1 MPSPFPWLWF
11 RWMVDGDKGN
21 LVNPLMR
28 VTNQMTRQL
37 AALRDS
43 QSLPPF
49 TRGWLSLITLAF
61 RALGRKH
68 TVSSPCEGI
77 AMLCYKRNT
86 SGCTDKSSPKILLV
100 YYALAKYYDTCVLC
114 VAWWPIVRG
123 CGHQRLSSV
132 CASSQTNCVMCDFH
146 DADTCSDIRCL
157 TYTPVSAPATTCV

>member
-1 MPSPFPWLWF
+1 MTGGISRLPKLPLTQHFLSDVRKSGQGQAQQGLSPLAMPSPFPWLWF
-11 RWMVDGDKGN
+11 RWMVDGDSGN
-21 LVNPLMR
+21 LVRNPLMR

-77 AMLCYKRNT
+77 PMLCYKRKRPDAQISRHQNT
-86 SGCTDKSSPKILLV
+86 PG
-100 YYALAKYYDTCVLC
+100 VLC
-114 VAWWPIVRG
+114 SGQV
-123 CGHQRLSSV
+123 L
-132 CASSQTNCVMCDFH
+132 
-146 DADTCSDIRCL
+146 
-157 TYTPVSAPATTCV
+157 